1 MWNLEVDE
9 GKQIKLTFEG
19 FYIEPAY
26 CEFDYEFDSG
36 EGSDWEFKD
45 MSRKRAQASKADC
58 GKCIMDYVTI
68 SYGSVEEK
76 YCGSDIPG
84 PITSS
89 GNTMTVVFVS
99 DPVYQFTG
107 FNATWEAV

>member
-1 MWNLEVDE
+1 MSKK
-9 GKQIKLTFEG
+9 GAQ
-19 FYIEPAY
+19 
-26 CEFDYEFDSG
+26 DSKTECG
-36 EGSDWEFKD
+36 
-45 MSRKRAQASKADC
+45 DC
-58 GKCIMDYVTI
+58 YYDYVSI

-84 PITSS
+84 PIASS

-99 DPVYQFTG
+99 DPAYQFTG